1 MMQNI
6 TAPFE
11 FSIEIESLYIAHVFP
26 NINKKRIA
34 QLFEKL
40 NLARISGI
48 DFVSKIGKDGK
59 PYNSAY
65 IHIDY
70 WFDNVSARHFQE
82 KIRSD
87 AKESLLVYDDPWYW
101 IVNENVSPRKQFFIQ
116 KTEEEENQM
125 EVEEENQMEEN
136 QMEENQMEENQ
147 MEENQMEDKPRKL
160 ILLERTTDTKMEIED
175 LYDGEDNS
183 YYQDEEEY
191 QFLEYEALCQ
201 EMEVDVESE
210 FADAIQKAWD
220 IDVINDNGNETM
232 KLLLQADKRVTSLL
246 SENKRL
252 KQELRKIISGY

>member
-6 TAPFE
+6 TTPFE

-40 NLARISGI
+40 NLAKISGI
-48 DFVSKIGKDGK
+48 DFVSKIGKDRK

-101 IVNENVSPRKQFFIQ
+101 IVNENISSKKTLFIEMTEDQ
-116 KTEEEENQM
+116 KQM
-125 EVEEENQMEEN
+125 EATNSLEMYYKEF
-136 QMEENQMEENQ
+136 
-147 MEENQMEDKPRKL
+147 DK
-160 ILLERTTDTKMEIED
+160 TKME
-175 LYDGEDNS
+175 
-183 YYQDEEEY
+183 DEENNFSNE
-191 QFLEYEALCQ
+191 
-201 EMEVDVESE
+201 
-210 FADAIQKAWD
+210 IQVAAE
-220 IDVINDNGNETM
+220 IDNTNDNGIECY
-232 KLLLQADKRVTSLL
+232 KLLLQVDKKISSILN
-246 SENKRL
+246 ENKRL
-252 KQELRKIISGY
+252 KQELKKNL

>member
-6 TAPFE
+6 TTPFD

-70 WFDNVSARHFQE
+70 WFDNASARHFQE

-101 IVNENVSPRKQFFIQ
+101 IVNENISSKKSLFIQ
-116 KTEEEENQM
+116 NTEYENQLAALSAATASASALASASHA
-125 EVEEENQMEEN
+125 E
-136 QMEENQMEENQ
+136 
-147 MEENQMEDKPRKL
+147 
-160 ILLERTTDTKMEIED
+160 TEIEED
-175 LYDGEDNS
+175 LIDH
-183 YYQDEEEY
+183 YQDEEEY
-191 QFLEYEALCQ
+191 QFLQYEAVCQ
-201 EMEVDVESE
+201 EIDEMEVEEENNFLKEIKASE
-210 FADAIQKAWD
+210 
-220 IDVINDNGNETM
+220 INDSSIECYKM
-232 KLLLQADKRVTSLL
+232 LFEADKRIRALL
-246 SENKRL
+246 YENKRL
-252 KQELRKIISGY
+252 KHELRKNICGY

>member
-6 TAPFE
+6 TTAPFE

-70 WFDNVSARHFQE
+70 WFDNVSAKHFQE

-116 KTEEEENQM
+116 KMEEE
-125 EVEEENQMEEN
+125 
-136 QMEENQMEENQ
+136 
-147 MEENQMEDKPRKL
+147 EENQMEDKPRKL
-160 ILLERTTDTKMEIED
+160 ILLERASDTKMEIED
-175 LYDGEDNS
+175 LYDDENNA

-201 EMEVDVESE
+201 EMEVEVESE
-210 FADAIQKAWD
+210 FVDAIQKAAE
-220 IDVINDNGNETM
+220 IDNINDNGIECY
-232 KLLLQADKRVTSLL
+232 KLLIEADKRIRSLL
-246 SENKRL
+246 DQNRRL
-252 KQELRKIISGY
+252 NQELRKNVCGY

>member
-6 TAPFE
+6 TTAPFE

-70 WFDNVSARHFQE
+70 WFDNVSAKHFQE

-116 KTEEEENQM
+116 KMEEEEENQM
-125 EVEEENQMEEN
+125 EVEED
-136 QMEENQMEENQ
+136 
-147 MEENQMEDKPRKL
+147 NQMEDKPRKL
-160 ILLERTTDTKMEIED
+160 ILLERTADTKMEIED
-175 LYDGEDNS
+175 LYDDENNA

-201 EMEVDVESE
+201 EMEVEVESE
-210 FADAIQKAWD
+210 FAEAIQKAVE
-220 IDVINDNGNETM
+220 IDNINDNGIECY
-232 KLLLQADKRVTSLL
+232 KLLIEADKRIRSLL
-246 SENKRL
+246 DQNRRL
-252 KQELRKIISGY
+252 NQELRKNVCGY

>member
-1 MMQNI
+1 MSQII
-6 TAPFE
+6 TTPFE

-65 IHIDY
+65 VHIDY

-101 IVNENVSPRKQFFIQ
+101 IVNENVSPKKSIFIQ
-116 KTEEEENQM
+116 KS
-125 EVEEENQMEEN
+125 
-136 QMEENQMEENQ
+136 
-147 MEENQMEDKPRKL
+147 EDHN
-160 ILLERTTDTKMEIED
+160 KMEIDTLLKRIEALD
-175 LYDGEDNS
+175 TLDS
-183 YYQDEEEY
+183 YYEGLHQERKMTLEDEDEDEDEGEEY
-191 QFLEYEALCQ
+191 QFLEYAAVCQ
-201 EMEVDVESE
+201 EIDEMEVESESE
-210 FADAIQKAWD
+210 FESEFSNAIQQAVE
-220 IDVINDNGNETM
+220 IDSVNDNGIETY
-232 KLLLQADKRVTSLL
+232 KLLIQADKKITSLL
-246 SENKRL
+246 SENTRL
-252 KQELRKIISGY
+252 KKELKKISTSSY

>member
-6 TAPFE
+6 TTPFE

-70 WFDNVSARHFQE
+70 WFDNISARHFQE

-101 IVNENVSPRKQFFIQ
+101 IVNENISPKKSLFIQ
-116 KTEEEENQM
+116 NTEYENQLAALSSATHAKM
-125 EVEEENQMEEN
+125 EVEDEV
-136 QMEENQMEENQ
+136 
-147 MEENQMEDKPRKL
+147 L
-160 ILLERTTDTKMEIED
+160 D
-175 LYDGEDNS
+175 LY
-183 YYQDEEEY
+183 QDKEEY
-191 QFLEYEALCQ
+191 QFLEYEAVCK
-201 EMEVDVESE
+201 EIDDIEVEKE
-210 FADAIQKAWD
+210 NAFFKE
-220 IDVINDNGNETM
+220 IDNVNYNGIEGHR
-232 KLLLQADKRVTSLL
+232 LLIQADERIRSLL
-246 SENKRL
+246 DQNRRL
-252 KQELRKIISGY
+252 KQELRKNVCGY